1 MFNWFD
7 LLVIYIKIFAVCFVL
22 LCLILRNHVTHFKS
36 CAIYATRILHLCF
49 HVFLFLNL
57 DMSAM
62 ICLVCPYSVHRP
74 KMFCFLLLISKSMLH
89 YLFCNHHSPII
100 YLSISYSHLNTFSS
114 VVSFVFWFVVIAIF
128 CNKLAAKHVVVC
140 NLILLA
146 TK

>member
-1 MFNWFD
+1 M
-7 LLVIYIKIFAVCFVL
+7 L
-22 LCLILRNHVTHFKS
+22 LILKS
-36 CAIYATRILHLCF
+36 CAIYATRILHICC

-62 ICLVCPYSVHRP
+62 ICLVCLYSVHRP
-74 KMFCFLLLISKSMLH
+74 NNCSVFCSLVSKSMLH
-89 YLFCNHHSPII
+89 YLFCNHHIPII

-114 VVSFVFWFVVIAIF
+114 VVSFAFSFVVIAIF
-128 CNKLAAKHVVVC
+128 CNKLAAKHGGVC